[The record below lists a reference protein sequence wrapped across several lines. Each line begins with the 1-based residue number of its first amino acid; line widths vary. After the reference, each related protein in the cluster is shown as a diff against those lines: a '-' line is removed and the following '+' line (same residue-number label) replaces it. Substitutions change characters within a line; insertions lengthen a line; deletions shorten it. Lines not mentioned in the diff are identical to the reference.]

1 MNCPISFHK
10 IRIWLVCVVCC
21 VALGLR
27 GTTLQVSLNFL
38 QGGSLEATVEL
49 SVPVEAVSVL
59 RALEGSDGAAS
70 SSGSDFLMPSEGA
83 LSKAIEGLSGVEL
96 KECRVS
102 DQGKVSRHRITLFA
116 KDARVLLSSGLV
128 GKALLSS
135 PSKDP
140 SLNLLEVPLPVPGQW
155 TPQRARAARLLLESL
170 GGLEVRL
177 LLQTPNPLLETTG
190 IQDTP
195 RKCHWVLDSTQ
206 WFQDKLPEIQASWR
220 N

>member
-1 MNCPISFHK
+1 MNCPISLHK
-10 IRIWLVCVVCC
+10 IRIWLACVVFC
-21 VALGLR
+21 AAFALR

-38 QGGSLEATVEL
+38 QGGSLEASVEL
-49 SVPVEAVSVL
+49 EIPGEAVAVL
-59 RALEGSDGAAS
+59 RVLDGGGAS
-70 SSGSDFLMPSEGA
+70 AGGGDFLMPSESA

-96 KECRVS
+96 KECRVY
-102 DQGKVSRHRITLFA
+102 DQGKARRHRITLFA
-116 KDARVLLSSGLV
+116 QDARVLLSSGLV

-140 SLNLLEVPLPVPGQW
+140 SLNLLEVPLPLPGQW
-155 TPQRARAARLLLESL
+155 TPQRAKAARLLLESL

-190 IQDTP
+190 VQDTP

-206 WFQDKLPEIQASWR
+206 WFQEELPKIQASWR